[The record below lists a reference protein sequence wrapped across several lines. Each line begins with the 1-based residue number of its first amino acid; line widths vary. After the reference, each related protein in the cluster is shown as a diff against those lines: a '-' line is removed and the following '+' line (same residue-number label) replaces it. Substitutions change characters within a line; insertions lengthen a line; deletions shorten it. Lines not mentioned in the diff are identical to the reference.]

1 MNPRP
6 KTICPGFYILIL
18 EFKIG
23 RHVSSKMDAGRY
35 SLKNST
41 ATVQT
46 SVTAVLQSRRPA
58 LNLQEGCQEDG
69 SCLKQLQRIHNH
81 LRLRLG
87 PIKGTS
93 R

>member
-1 MNPRP
+1 
-6 KTICPGFYILIL
+6 
-18 EFKIG
+18 
-23 RHVSSKMDAGRY
+23 MDAEQY
-35 SLKNST
+35 SLNSLT
-41 ATVQT
+41 AKAQT
-46 SVTAVLQSRRPA
+46 SLTAVLHSRRPA

-69 SCLKQLQRIHNH
+69 SRLKQLQRIHNH